1 MAYLR
6 SATDTATFRPYA
18 SGPEPPAPELY
29 RDLRHGDI
37 LYDAGRYR
45 DRSVGSFVVI
55 EVATGDSAT
64 GGNAAGDSVKMVQP
78 IDDENVLGIVRQSVS
93 RRIEDPARFYAEI
106 PAGTSLEAIELDVA
120 AHRRFVET
128 AAGGRPVHDSRVV
141 RWYRD
146 GGSAT
151 IRSPFSP
158 DIPSG
163 VIVVDLDASTPAEY
177 LSGADVLLVDPTMAT
192 QRARNRA
199 TYEQRAFEYLRGLQP
214 GTAIRVQS
222 LPGQKNWH
230 GSEGFIEFV
239 DGAEAVVRTRRQ
251 RDVVT
256 YTPRQVSDKG
266 PYGGVYVWASDG
278 VPRGNLGVEAGMLVF
293 E

>member
-6 SATDTATFRPYA
+6 SATETATFRPYA

-45 DRSVGSFVVI
+45 DRAAGSYVVV
-55 EVATGDSAT
+55 EVATGDS
-64 GGNAAGDSVKMVQP
+64 AAGDSVKMVQP
-78 IDDENVLGIVRQSVS
+78 IDDENALGIVRRSVS
-93 RRIEDPARFYAEI
+93 RRIEDPARFYAEP
-106 PAGTSLEAIELDVA
+106 PASTSLETIELDIA
-120 AHRRFVET
+120 AHRRFVE
-128 AAGGRPVHDSRVV
+128 ALAGGRPVHHSRVV
-141 RWYRD
+141 WWRRE
-146 GGSAT
+146 GAS

-163 VIVVDLDASTPAEY
+163 VIVVDLDASTPVEY
-177 LSGADVLLVDPTMAT
+177 LGAADELQVDPTMAA
-192 QRARNRA
+192 QRARNRVI
-199 TYEQRAFEYLRGLQP
+199 YECHAHEYLRGLQP
-214 GTAIRVQS
+214 GATIRVQS

-230 GSEGFIEFV
+230 GSEGFIEV
-239 DGAEAVVRTRRQ
+239 VIDGAGAVTGVRARRQ

-266 PYGGVYVWASDG
+266 PYGGVRVWASDT
-278 VPRGNLGVEAGMLVF
+278 VPRGDLGVEAGMLIF

>member
-6 SATDTATFRPYA
+6 SATETATFRPYA

-45 DRSVGSFVVI
+45 DRAAGSYVVV
-55 EVATGDSAT
+55 EVATGDSAA
-64 GGNAAGDSVKMVQP
+64 GDSAAGDSVKMVQP
-78 IDDENVLGIVRQSVS
+78 IDDENALGIVRRSVS
-93 RRIEDPARFYAEI
+93 RRIEDPARFYAEP
-106 PAGTSLEAIELDVA
+106 PAGTSLETIELDIA
-120 AHRRFVET
+120 AHRRFVE
-128 AAGGRPVHDSRVV
+128 ALAGGRPVHHSRVV
-141 RWYRD
+141 WWRRE
-146 GGSAT
+146 GAS
-151 IRSPFSP
+151 IRSSFSP

-163 VIVVDLDASTPAEY
+163 VIIVDLDASTPVEY
-177 LSGADVLLVDPTMAT
+177 LGAADELQVDPTMAA

-214 GTAIRVQS
+214 GATIRVQS

-239 DGAEAVVRTRRQ
+239 DGAGAAVRTRRQ
-251 RDVVT
+251 RDVIV
-256 YTPRQVSDKG
+256 YTPRLVADKG
-266 PYGGVYVWASDG
+266 PYGGVRVWASDT
-278 VPRGNLGVEAGMLVF
+278 VPRGDLGVEAGMLVF